1 MNFDVDKIINDFVEK
16 SEKSK
21 LEKNFSSISY
31 FDFLEKLSQ
40 KPKFFARNS
49 AGYLSDMFDF
59 YGSYEIN
66 SFGEKT
72 KRWRVF
78 DSVTDSKKRFKII
91 GNEEV
96 QNYIVGKIKSFA
108 NQDRI
113 GKMILLKGPTGT
125 AKSTHLICIA
135 SAVQEF
141 SKTEEGA
148 VYTISWEIPYNFGE
162 QFEFGIQLGKGSQ
175 KSTQSKK
182 NIIKKTCDFNDSP
195 LFILPKELRKEFLE
209 NLEKEHN
216 LEGQLTKETNLDG
229 ELCVNCNR
237 IYNRLLNHFKGDHRK
252 VWEYVQVDRMIL
264 SLFGN
269 TGVIKI
275 DPQKNPDFNV
285 REEKIWGYRE
295 LPSIMHDI
303 SFMTPSSG
311 GIHRGNRGM
320 IEYSDIFKRSS
331 EYLKCLL
338 DVVQEGIISEGSIRV
353 NLDSILFATS
363 NEEDFLRFT
372 QDPLYVPF
380 RRRLDAVDL
389 GYSLKI
395 SDEIKIHSNNFDF
408 LKTQI
413 EFCPFTEEALS
424 TWAVTT
430 RMEQPVQTFEDY
442 EKEDLPTIA
451 KITPLLK
458 ALVYDQNELPQS
470 TLNLSGQKTE
480 ITYQENIILQKNLKA
495 LRNEW
500 KFLKQSD
507 KSFKYE
513 GLIGASPTVIE
524 TILQNLSSGNPNSIT
539 YLDVIKTIQNFVDKN
554 SLHYA
559 FIGRGN
565 DPNKPFYFLDKNLAA
580 IEDYYNQQLV
590 KSILDASGIIVESDL
605 ETKLEKY
612 INCLKTHLT
621 KEKSYFDPKVQK
633 YVETD
638 YNFMEEFE
646 KNLEGFE
653 KGNVENERSRIQFK
667 LAEGIQ
673 NLKNNFSETEITPK
687 NYKRILN
694 REIQYYKS
702 KIIKAHSKKLNS
714 LILSSLNYLDK
725 VISKEKIDKTKK
737 IEDILDFTSNM
748 KKLGFS
754 ERILRSLLGHLV
766 SKKLLF

>member
-1 MNFDVDKIINDFVEK
+1 MNFDANKIINDFIDK
-16 SEKSK
+16 NDNSK
-21 LEKNFSSISY
+21 LEKNFSSIS
-31 FDFLEKLSQ
+31 FSEFLEKLSAN
-40 KPKFFARNS
+40 PETFARNS

-59 YGSYEIN
+59 YGFYEID
-66 SFGEKT
+66 SFGEKI

-78 DSVTDSKKRFKII
+78 DSVTDSKKRYKII
-91 GNEEV
+91 GNEEI
-96 QNYIVGKIKSFA
+96 QNYIVGKIKSFS
-108 NQDRI
+108 NQDRV

-148 VYTISWEIPYNFGE
+148 VYTLSWEIPYNFGE
-162 QFEFGIQLGKGSQ
+162 QFEFGIQLGKSSQ

-182 NIIKKTCDFNDSP
+182 NIIKKTCDYNDSP
-195 LFILPKELRKEFLE
+195 LFILPKNMRKDFLE
-209 NLEKEHN
+209 KLEKEHN
-216 LEGQLTKETNLDG
+216 IEGKLTKETNLDG

-252 VWEYVQVDRMIL
+252 VWEHVQVDRMIL

-295 LPSIMHDI
+295 LPTIMHDI

-353 NLDSILFATS
+353 NLDSVLFATS

-380 RRRLDAVDL
+380 RRRLDSVDL

-395 SDEIKIHSNNFDF
+395 SDEKKIHASHFRF
-408 LKTQI
+408 LKNEF
-413 EFCPFTEEALS
+413 EFCPFSEEALAI
-424 TWAVTT
+424 WAVTT
-430 RMEQPVQTFEDY
+430 RMEEPIQTFEDY
-442 EKEDLPTIA
+442 KKEDLQTIA

-458 ALVYDQNELPQS
+458 ALVYDQRELPQS
-470 TLNLSGQKTE
+470 TLNLAGKEEE
-480 ITYQENIILQKNLKA
+480 ISYQENITLQKNLKL
-495 LRNEW
+495 LRSEW

-507 KSFKYE
+507 KSIKYE
-513 GLIGASPTVIE
+513 GLIGASPTVVE
-524 TILQNLSSGNPNSIT
+524 TILQNLTNGNPSSIT
-539 YLDVIKTIQNFVDKN
+539 YLEVIKSIQNFVDK
-554 SLHYA
+554 SKLHYA
-559 FIGRGN
+559 FIGRGI
-565 DPNKPFYFLDKNLAA
+565 DPNKPFYFIENNLDA
-580 IEDYYNQQLV
+580 IENYYNQQLI
-590 KSILDASGIIVESDL
+590 KNILDASGIIVESEL
-605 ETKLEKY
+605 EIKLEKY

-621 KEKSYFDPKVQK
+621 KEKSYFDKESQK
-633 YVETD
+633 YIETD
-638 YNFMEEFE
+638 YDFMEKFE
-646 KNLEGFE
+646 SNLEGFK
-653 KGNVENERSRIQFK
+653 KGNIEDERSRIQFK

-673 NLKNNFSETEITPK
+673 NLKSNFEGIKITPQVYK
-687 NYKRILN
+687 NILN
-694 REIQYYKS
+694 REIQFYKRHL
-702 KIIKAHSKKLNS
+702 IKTHSKKLNT
-714 LILSSLNYLDK
+714 LVLDTLSYLDK
-725 VISKEKIDKTKK
+725 LIYGEEISQTKELT
-737 IEDILDFTSNM
+737 EVLNFV
-748 KKLGFS
+748 KKLKLNGFQ
-754 ERILRSLLGHLV
+754 ERSLRSLLGHLI